1 MLPRFTMCQE
11 KMNAAFKF
19 CLNRFYFWKTRTA
32 FFFQSKSFL
41 TFTNSKFGRSIV
53 FINLLPCSSFNI
65 RCLLR
70 SISALKCSV
79 WWFVFTKVE
88 ENRAI
93 SDNYFMKANIA
104 KQHLHVKTIK
114 FYSTFTPTKPIRGNS
129 SIYCVVL
136 SLEAQ
141 FLYWFW

>member
-1 MLPRFTMCQE
+1 MPRENECCIQILLKQVLFLEDKNCI
-11 KMNAAFKF
+11 
-19 CLNRFYFWKTRTA
+19 
-32 FFFQSKSFL
+32 FFQSKSFP

-53 FINLLPCSSFNI
+53 LINLLPCSSLNI
-65 RCLLR
+65 RC
-70 SISALKCSV
+70 ISALKCSV

-114 FYSTFTPTKPIRGNS
+114 FYSTFTPIKPIRGKS